1 MTSATGSE
9 GPPAPSPGGN
19 PAVTEPLPARW
30 SALPSLRAL
39 LEERRGAAVAGA
51 ILLAVGLALTVMD
64 PDLGVPAPVGVLGA
78 VATFALLVAWIWR
91 ARRTDLLAPAI
102 FFPIAFLA
110 YYGFG
115 SLPLVP
121 WGPVPAGMFLLV
133 LLALASYFTG
143 IALAGTRVDYAFLRP
158 RAEARF
164 IDVRRAVRL
173 LLVAGTISLVA
184 FVVLFAAT
192 GIPILGAVEFARL
205 RSAANGYLNTL
216 ALTIRSVIM
225 VVAILLLTV
234 PEVRR
239 DRRILALLLGLLV
252 AGTASLVMTGN
263 RGHLVLLALFAAGAW
278 HYLQRRLTLR
288 AVSAVVVVG
297 LTIYSLA
304 GYYRAGQ
311 CDAEWPARMERH
323 YGVPASLAP
332 LAPAYLSVR
341 SVPHFLSRIIEEVPE
356 RAPHTLGAL
365 LVSPVATVLPG
376 HQPGIGEFI
385 KEEVLQL
392 EFVGFGVAA
401 GLLAAPY
408 VDFGYIGIVA
418 LMLATGAGLQLLYRA
433 ARTGRREW
441 IVVYAF
447 AAANLV
453 LSLYGSVVNSFSVL
467 WVPAVAFAIL
477 WLAGLPQPLAWR
489 SVVRPPDW
497 RSLIPR
503 RQLAPRLFVGVVI
516 LGYLVL
522 VSAASL
528 SLTGSGARALT
539 DPGRGFAI
547 SAQGGDLGSDD
558 ASPANAALAAEVACR
573 RR

>member
-1 MTSATGSE
+1 MTDST
-9 GPPAPSPGGN
+9 
-19 PAVTEPLPARW
+19 ARW
-30 SALPSLRAL
+30 SVLPSLRGL
-39 LEERRGAAVAGA
+39 PEERRGAATAAAV
-51 ILLAVGLALTVMD
+51 LLALGLALTAVD
-64 PDLGVPAPVGVLGA
+64 PDLELPAPVGA
-78 VATFALLVAWIWR
+78 VAAVGTFVLLAAWLWR
-91 ARRTDLLAPAI
+91 ARHADLLAPAV

-115 SLPLVP
+115 SLPLVS
-121 WGPVPAGMFLLV
+121 WGPVPGGMFLLM
-133 LLALASYFTG
+133 LLAVASYLTG
-143 IALAGTRVDYAFLRP
+143 TALAGATVEYEFLRP

-173 LLVAGTISLVA
+173 LLAAGTISLVA

-216 ALTIRSVIM
+216 ALTIRAVIM

-234 PEVRR
+234 PHVRR
-239 DRRILALLLGLLV
+239 DRRILVLLLALLA

-263 RGHLVLLALFAAGAW
+263 RGHLVLLALFGAAAW

-288 AVSAVVVVG
+288 AVTVVVLVG

-323 YGVPASLAP
+323 YGVPAALAP
-332 LAPAYLSVR
+332 IAPAYLSVR
-341 SVPHFLSRIIEEVPE
+341 SVPHFLSEIIEEVPE

-385 KEEVLQL
+385 KEEVLHL

-418 LMLATGAGLQLLYRA
+418 LMLATGAGMQLLYRA

-441 IVVYAF
+441 ISVYTF

-453 LSLYGSVVNSFSVL
+453 LSLYGSVINSFSVL

-489 SVVRPPDW
+489 SLVRRPDW
-497 RSLIPR
+497 RWLVPR
-503 RQLAPRLFVGVVI
+503 RQLAPRLFVGLVVV
-516 LGYLVL
+516 GYLVL

-528 SLTGSGARALT
+528 SLTVSVARALN

-547 SAQGGDLGSDD
+547 SAQGGDLGS
-558 ASPANAALAAEVACR
+558 
-573 RR
+573 